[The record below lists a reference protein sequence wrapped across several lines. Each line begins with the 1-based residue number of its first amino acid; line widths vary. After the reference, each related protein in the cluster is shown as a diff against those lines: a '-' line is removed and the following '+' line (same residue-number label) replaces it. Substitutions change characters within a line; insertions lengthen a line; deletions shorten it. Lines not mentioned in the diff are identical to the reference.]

1 METLSL
7 LFVDDDP
14 LFLDLISLLA
24 ADVFPGAQIVTL
36 EHPNFVRAACERQHF
51 DCVLLDY
58 RMPTLNGVACAKGL
72 HRILPYLPI
81 ILVTGSGDE
90 VLAASAIHA
99 GVTDY
104 IPKSRLKAQS
114 LRRTINNAIQI
125 TGQRR
130 VIDEQ
135 RAELETFAHAL
146 AHDFKQPLRQIT
158 TFTQMISDELGDS
171 KGQDVATHMAFVDT
185 AARRL
190 ANLVDVMSDY
200 TLLGRPV
207 PITNLKL
214 QDVVTD
220 VSAALSCYIEERAGR
235 IVSDVGQNIRGNAT
249 LMAQVLQNLIVNGLK
264 YNTSS
269 CPTVWISAAYVD
281 EGVEILVRDNG
292 IGIERQYHEAVFAP
306 LVRLHSEAAY
316 AGTGLGLTMVRK
328 ALARQEGVITCSSE
342 PGQGTEF
349 CITLAAARAGR
360 RRAAA

>member
-14 LFLDLISLLA
+14 LFLDLISLIA
-24 ADVFPGAQIVTL
+24 GGVFPGAQVVTL
-36 EHPNFVRAACERQHF
+36 EDPNLVRAACERQHF

-58 RMPTLNGVACAKGL
+58 RMPTLNGLACAKGL
-72 HRILPYLPI
+72 NRILPYLPI

-90 VLAASAIHA
+90 TLATSAMHA

-114 LRRTINNAIQI
+114 LKRAIKNAIQI
-125 TGQRR
+125 TSQRR

-158 TFTQMISDELGDS
+158 TFTQMISDELGDD
-171 KGQDVATHMAFVDT
+171 KGSDVATHMAFVDA

-200 TLLGRPV
+200 TLLGQPV
-207 PITNLKL
+207 PITNLNL
-214 QDVVTD
+214 RDVVSD
-220 VSAALSCYIEERAGR
+220 VSVALSCYIEERAGR
-235 IVSDVGQNIRGNAT
+235 IVIDVDQNIRGNAT

-264 YNTSS
+264 YNASS
-269 CPTVWISAAYVD
+269 SPTVWISAAYVD
-281 EGVEILVRDNG
+281 DGVEILVRDNG
-292 IGIERQYHEAVFAP
+292 IGIDRQYHEAVFAP

-316 AGTGLGLTMVRK
+316 SGTGLGLTMVRK
-328 ALARQEGVITCSSE
+328 ALARQKGSITCSSE
-342 PGQGTEF
+342 PGRGSEF
-349 CITLAAARAGR
+349 CIRLAAARAGR
-360 RRAAA
+360 RSAVG